1 MNRTERAAMR
11 LANKIA
17 IVTGGASGIGRA
29 TARRFG
35 AEGAKVV
42 VVTDKRVALGEET
55 AQMIRDA
62 GGDASFVQG
71 DVGVAADVQRF
82 VAETVRIY
90 GGLDIL
96 VNNAAWSR
104 AVKATDLSEEDWDR
118 TLAVTLKSVYLG
130 AKYAIPEMVKRGG
143 GVILNVSSVN
153 GIISNPGFSAYSA
166 AKGGVETFTKNLAI
180 DYGLDGIRVV
190 SIAPGLVEN
199 EGAARWLT
207 SDPDEA
213 RAARDPYLVGRWG
226 RPDDI
231 ANAALFLASDEAAF
245 ITGTTLV
252 VDGGLTCQ
260 SPEATGRPS
269 FRKRWR
275 DDVMVVRDREAEL

>member
-1 MNRTERAAMR
+1 MR

-42 VVTDKRVALGEET
+42 IVTDKRVALGEET

-130 AKYAIPEMVKRGG
+130 AKYAIPEMVERGG
-143 GVILNVSSVN
+143 GVILNISSVN

-231 ANAALFLASDEAAF
+231 ANA
-245 ITGTTLV
+245 
-252 VDGGLTCQ
+252 
-260 SPEATGRPS
+260 
-269 FRKRWR
+269 
-275 DDVMVVRDREAEL
+275 

>member
-1 MNRTERAAMR
+1 MR

-17 IVTGGASGIGRA
+17 IVTGAASGIGRA

-35 AEGAKVV
+35 AEGASVV
-42 VVTDKRVALGEET
+42 AVTDRRVELGEET
-55 AQMIRDA
+55 ASMIRAA
-62 GGDASFVQG
+62 GGTAAFVQG
-71 DVGVAADVQRF
+71 DVGIAGDVERF
-82 VAETVRIY
+82 VAATVRLY
-90 GGLDIL
+90 GGVDIL
-96 VNNAAWSR
+96 VNNAAWARS
-104 AVKATDLSEEDWDR
+104 VKATELSEEDWDR
-118 TLAVTLKSVYLG
+118 TLAVTLKSVYFG
-130 AKYAIPEMVKRGG
+130 AKYAIPEMIKRGG
-143 GVILNVSSVN
+143 GVILNISSVN

-166 AKGGVETFTKNLAI
+166 AKGGVEILTKNLAI
-180 DYGLDGIRVV
+180 DYGLQGIRVV

-199 EGAARWLT
+199 EGAVRWLT
-207 SDPDEA
+207 SDPDEM

-226 RPDDI
+226 QPIDI
-231 ANAALFLASDEAAF
+231 ANAALFLASDEASF

-275 DDVMVVRDREAEL
+275 SDVVAVRDKVAD